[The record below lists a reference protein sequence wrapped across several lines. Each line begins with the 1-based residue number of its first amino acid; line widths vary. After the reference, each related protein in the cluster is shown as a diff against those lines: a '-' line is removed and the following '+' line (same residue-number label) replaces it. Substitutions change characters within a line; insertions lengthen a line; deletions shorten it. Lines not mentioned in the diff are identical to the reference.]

1 MTDDTTH
8 FLTIPIANSLPTVN
22 HSESVVPTLGDQI
35 AKACKAWLMKSPSR
49 DTRSNYERDIKQF
62 LVFAGIEGNH
72 PEQIVG
78 VRPEHVSA
86 WRDQLQTQG
95 LTNSSVRRKMT
106 ALRSLFSYLQNYGY
120 TGTNPAHGDFVQA
133 PSAPRDGKTVGL
145 TPANCRR
152 LLDAPVEKRVTELPD
167 GLTEESTVPVGIRD
181 RALFA
186 VLAYTGCR
194 VGELVR
200 LKVGSYKS
208 NGVHKVLEIYGKGGK
223 ERVVPLHKEA
233 EERLEA
239 WLDASCWS
247 PAGTRDQIALATQR
261 PTSTSMEV
269 MRLVR
274 HTQQKGLQAHTLPMT
289 CIEYDSVIDAS
300 GHVDFLLLLHMVT
313 DKLAEVTTG
322 LLANGNG
329 VIVYGGALHND
340 LYPRWPLEQLSYA
353 KTIAR
358 KLDGKVLEIDLVV
371 PEVVAH
377 MNMIRSEPWF
387 PLLGR
392 ASPKRVSVWQRG
404 PASYVVILPAQ
415 SEDVSRVAKLVQR
428 M

>member
-35 AKACKAWLMKSPSR
+35 AKACQAWLMKSPSR

-78 VRPEHVSA
+78 VRPEHVA
-86 WRDQLQTQG
+86 TWRDQLQAQG

-106 ALRSLFSYLQNYGY
+106 ALRSLFSYLQTYGY
-120 TGTNPAHGDFVQA
+120 AGTNPAHGDFVAA

-145 TPANCRR
+145 STVNCRR
-152 LLDAPVEKRVTELPD
+152 LLDAPVEKIVTELPD
-167 GLTEESTVPVGIRD
+167 GLTKESALPVGIRD

-223 ERVVPLHKEA
+223 ERIVPLHKEA
-233 EERLEA
+233 EERLET
-239 WLDASCWS
+239 WLDASGLREDMAGPLFRPTRAARGYGKTGFAPRPMTRRAVQKLVEGYVRRLKLDPNVTVHSFRVTALTNARERGADIIALQDFAGHADPRTTLTYIRNRDRLTDS
-247 PAGTRDQIALATQR
+247 PA
-261 PTSTSMEV
+261 
-269 MRLVR
+269 
-274 HTQQKGLQAHTLPMT
+274 
-289 CIEYDSVIDAS
+289 Y
-300 GHVDFLLLLHMVT
+300 
-313 DKLAEVTTG
+313 
-322 LLANGNG
+322 LLA
-329 VIVYGGALHND
+329 Y
-340 LYPRWPLEQLSYA
+340 
-353 KTIAR
+353 
-358 KLDGKVLEIDLVV
+358 
-371 PEVVAH
+371 
-377 MNMIRSEPWF
+377 
-387 PLLGR
+387 
-392 ASPKRVSVWQRG
+392 
-404 PASYVVILPAQ
+404 
-415 SEDVSRVAKLVQR
+415 
-428 M
+428 

>member
-1 MTDDTTH
+1 MPDDTSH
-8 FLTIPIANSLPTVN
+8 FLTIPLALSLPTVN
-22 HSESVVPTLGDQI
+22 HAESVVPTLGDQI

-72 PEQIVG
+72 PEQIFE

-106 ALRSLFSYLQNYGY
+106 ALRSLFSYLQTYGY

-145 TPANCRR
+145 SPANCRR
-152 LLDAPVEKRVTELPD
+152 LLDAPVEKIVTEIPD
-167 GLTEESTVPVGIRD
+167 GLTKESTVPVGIRD

-239 WLDASCWS
+239 WLDASGIREDMAGPLFRPTRAARGYGKTGYAPRPLTRRAVQKLVEGYVRRLKLDPNVTVHSFRVTALTTARERGADIIALQDFAGHADPRTTLTYIRNRDRLTDS
-247 PAGTRDQIALATQR
+247 PA
-261 PTSTSMEV
+261 
-269 MRLVR
+269 
-274 HTQQKGLQAHTLPMT
+274 
-289 CIEYDSVIDAS
+289 Y
-300 GHVDFLLLLHMVT
+300 
-313 DKLAEVTTG
+313 
-322 LLANGNG
+322 LLA
-329 VIVYGGALHND
+329 Y
-340 LYPRWPLEQLSYA
+340 
-353 KTIAR
+353 
-358 KLDGKVLEIDLVV
+358 
-371 PEVVAH
+371 
-377 MNMIRSEPWF
+377 
-387 PLLGR
+387 
-392 ASPKRVSVWQRG
+392 
-404 PASYVVILPAQ
+404 
-415 SEDVSRVAKLVQR
+415 
-428 M
+428 